1 MEAIKNT
8 QWSEE
13 HAIEFI
19 RKLRDDLLKDFLDE
33 RYIKEYL
40 SLHYNVKELSNIK
53 IEFIKK
59 EVKELLLA
67 PVDRQH
73 YESLLKSMEDFEGA
87 ASVEGDHHLF
97 YAEIE
102 TVLMRYLY

>member
-13 HAIEFI
+13 NAIELI

-33 RYIKEYL
+33 RYLKEYL
-40 SLHYNVKELSNIK
+40 SLHYNVKELSNVK

-67 PVDRQH
+67 PVDKQH
-73 YESLLKSMEDFEGA
+73 YEPLLKTMEEGDGA
-87 ASVEGDHHLF
+87 AAVEEDNHLF

-102 TVLMRYLY
+102 KVLIRYLY